1 MTGLFTRTRSTAA
14 ILLLLTGM
22 AGLPSL
28 ASAQPIHLPPALRA
42 CFNRDHGKPIQL
54 VPEADIEA
62 CYPLAFQFVMSRGW
76 LMPGSYWEYAGN
88 QGSMQWLEYVS
99 SWRLPGN
106 NIECKM
112 VSDGFGFTFRGGIE
126 RVRRWIFSPAGLA
139 RISDPQ
145 DRAKHLADAYQKT
158 TPPCA
163 IGMPQTTQTDV
174 EKMLQRI
181 AAGPAVYQC
190 TPWGR
195 GGCDN
200 RKPRTGTFSS
210 VPNPLPNEL
219 SGARA
224 QSYELV
230 LTMFE

>member
-1 MTGLFTRTRSTAA
+1 MRSLFTVARLEAA
-14 ILLLLTGM
+14 TLVLLTVF
-22 AGLPSL
+22 AIPL
-28 ASAQPIHLPPALRA
+28 AQAQSVRLPPALQA
-42 CFNRDHGKPIQL
+42 CFSRDHGKPIQL
-54 VPEADIEA
+54 VPEGDIQT
-62 CYPLAFQFVMSRGW
+62 CYPPAFQFVMSRGW
-76 LMPGSYWEYAGN
+76 LSPASFWEYAGN

-106 NIECKM
+106 AIECKAI
-112 VSDGFGFTFRGGIE
+112 SDGFGFTFNGEVE
-126 RVRRWIFSPAGLA
+126 RVRRWLFTPAGLA
-139 RISDPQ
+139 RLSDPQ
-145 DRAKHLADAYQKT
+145 DRAKHLTDAYQRT

-163 IGMPQTTQTDV
+163 IGAPKTTQTDV

-200 RKPRTGTFSS
+200 GKPRTGTFVNVS
-210 VPNPLPNEL
+210 NPLANEL
-219 SGARA
+219 GGARA

-230 LTMFE
+230 LKLFE

>member
-1 MTGLFTRTRSTAA
+1 MTSLFTLGRQPTA
-14 ILLLLTGM
+14 IFLLL
-22 AGLPSL
+22 AGIGVISSPV
-28 ASAQPIHLPPALRA
+28 SAQPIRLPPALQA
-42 CFNRDHGKPIQL
+42 CFNRDHGKQIQL

-62 CYPLAFQFVMSRGW
+62 CYPLAFQFAASRGW
-76 LMPGSYWEYAGN
+76 LSGGSYWEYAGN

-106 NIECKM
+106 AIECKM
-112 VSDGFGFTFRGGIE
+112 VSDGFGFTFRGEIE
-126 RVRRWIFSPAGLA
+126 RVRRWLFTPAGLS

-145 DRAKHLADAYQKT
+145 DRAKHLADAYQRT

-163 IGMPQTTQTDV
+163 IGMPKTAQTDV

-190 TPWGR
+190 IPWGR

-230 LTMFE
+230 SKMLE